1 MFWFP
6 HILGVWFKAF
16 CHVVG
21 SEIFKQSQIS
31 MSSNQA
37 YVVLSKWL
45 ITKHHMQFSGSCSHY
60 LGTDRNL
67 PSVTE

>member
-1 MFWFP
+1 MIF
-6 HILGVWFKAF
+6 G
-16 CHVVG
+16 HVVG
-21 SEIFKQSQIS
+21 SEIIKQSQIAT
-31 MSSNQA
+31 SSNQV

-45 ITKHHMQFSGSCSHY
+45 ITKYHMLFNGFYSHY